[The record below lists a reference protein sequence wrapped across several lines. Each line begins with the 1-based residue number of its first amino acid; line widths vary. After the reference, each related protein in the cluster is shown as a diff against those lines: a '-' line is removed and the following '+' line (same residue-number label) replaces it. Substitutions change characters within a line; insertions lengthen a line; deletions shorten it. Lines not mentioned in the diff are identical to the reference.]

1 MPERI
6 TCGHLHGGTVPG
18 VPGWVCGQ
26 CWHILPDR
34 PRRYRMVMP
43 TGGGGPR
50 SQPGAARQEIDWMA
64 GELRTVSGMTL
75 GDFVVALA
83 QRFAVKGRM
92 ERAAA
97 LELALTIM
105 RSLREMGAIGDFA
118 DQASEWSRDAAKDI
132 ADEEMTYWDDD
143 ESGSGGNA

>member
-1 MPERI
+1 
-6 TCGHLHGGTVPG
+6 
-18 VPGWVCGQ
+18 
-26 CWHILPDR
+26 
-34 PRRYRMVMP
+34 
-43 TGGGGPR
+43 
-50 SQPGAARQEIDWMA
+50 
-64 GELRTVSGMTL
+64 
-75 GDFVVALA
+75 
-83 QRFAVKGRM
+83 M